1 MKYGEEFSSKF
12 KRQYKRLKRLN
23 PKQAKVVMFLVD
35 DTLAHP
41 TTGLGHPERLKHRGG
56 KEYSREIDK
65 KNRLVYIIEDD
76 TVYFERCEG
85 HYNDH

>member
-1 MKYGEEFSSKF
+1 MRYEEEFSPKF

-23 PKQAKVVMFLVD
+23 PKQAKAVMFLVG
-35 DTLAHP
+35 DTLEHP

-56 KEYSREIDK
+56 NAYSREIDR
-65 KNRLVYIIEDD
+65 KNRLRYSIVGD
-76 TVYFERCEG
+76 TVHFESCDG